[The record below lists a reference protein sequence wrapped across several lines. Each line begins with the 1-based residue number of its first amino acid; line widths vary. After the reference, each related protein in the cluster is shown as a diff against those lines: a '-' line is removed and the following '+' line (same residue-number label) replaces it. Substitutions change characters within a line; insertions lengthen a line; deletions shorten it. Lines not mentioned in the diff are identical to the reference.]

1 MSNNWPGLTVSI
13 PLFFNRD
20 DSIDFETLSRYIEDL
35 GTQKKIS
42 AIYSMAYN
50 TRYKMLSDQELLIV
64 NIKIIDLARLNNLK
78 CYVGHPYIFDRQ
90 RLEDYLQKIAKYNPA
105 GISMLYPERYYGI
118 DQPIL
123 EFLDLPGKFGLK
135 SVLHEM
141 KLVSGFNGELINWP
155 EELLTKAIQL
165 NSVIGVKE
173 DSKDDSVAQF
183 VLSECQKKGAACI
196 LAGGGKL
203 RALEFVNQG
212 LETWLN
218 GTTMFYPKAIDIIY
232 SAVMEGNQEIV
243 DFYSQRIEKPF
254 FENVVKKHGWH
265 IAHKAALEFFGYGER
280 NERFPHAVLPDQ
292 DYRLL
297 SGTFFEIQKSF
308 HELEDKYKW
317 I

>member
-1 MSNNWPGLTVSI
+1 MNNNWPGLTVSI
-13 PLFFNRD
+13 PLFFNKD
-20 DSIDFETLSRYIEDL
+20 DSIDFETLDRYITDL
-35 GTQKKIS
+35 GTQKEIS

-50 TRYKMLSDQELLIV
+50 TRYRMLSDQEVLTV
-64 NIKIIDLARLNNLK
+64 NIKIIELAQLNNLK

-90 RLEDYLQKIAKYNPA
+90 RLEDYLQKIAEYNPA

-123 EFLDLPGKFGLK
+123 EFLDLPGKFGMK

-155 EELLTKAIQL
+155 EELLKKAIQL

-183 VLSECQKKGAACI
+183 VLDECQKKGAACI

-232 SAVMEGNQEIV
+232 SAVMV
-243 DFYSQRIEKPF
+243 DNKKLVAFYNQRIETPF

-280 NERFPHAVLPDQ
+280 NERFPHPVLPDQ
-292 DYRLL
+292 DYLLL
-297 SGTFFEIQKSF
+297 SGTFSEIKKSF
-308 HELEDKYKW
+308 HELEDKHRS